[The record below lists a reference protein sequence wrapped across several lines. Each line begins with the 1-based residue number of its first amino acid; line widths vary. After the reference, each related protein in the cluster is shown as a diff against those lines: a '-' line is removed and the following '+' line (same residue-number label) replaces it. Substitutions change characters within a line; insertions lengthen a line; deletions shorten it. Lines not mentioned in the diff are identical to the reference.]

1 MNWEVCANWFKD
13 NKEILEIISSALA
26 VFLAICTLAK
36 YGFNIFKFLFSFI
49 FDYRNNET
57 LRNAYRDFE
66 NATENKKRII
76 ISEPIFFNEPAD
88 KKYFFYSGITII
100 DLHGKQKKIKMKK
113 LLNKSYLIVGEAGSG
128 KSACLKNDFL
138 RLRKKWYLR
147 TCIAQW
153 FLFSDELIGF
163 LESNK
168 KQKDWIEKISQAR
181 YKKLFLYIDGIDE
194 IGEEKIDLFYGF
206 VNELAEKYG
215 KNFVLKI
222 SSRQQFA
229 LNNIYI
235 NLSMY
240 IDKYVKVASWD
251 QRALL
256 KYGKALIN
264 NLKLEEPY
272 RKSKN
277 DFYILINKSIMR
289 EKYITN
295 PLLMK
300 LYIYCCIYGGFDN
313 IDKKIKDRFNLYS
326 SFVTTLIQVYW
337 RRKKS
342 NIPIDSILNEQN
354 EFSER
359 VFYSIT
365 VSGKVISNIN
375 KLGGVR
381 PLCKTVSNDK
391 VVLIHES
398 FYEYFVARYY
408 YNCTSSRT
416 VNLDS
421 VLVYCR
427 NFPNDYADFITD
439 AFIKDNIEIRKKM
452 ARRFIDIY
460 YFTLSSDGKN
470 KYQKL
475 KFSIPSCKLD
485 LEELNE
491 KEFFSLKYELVFRL
505 GRLHIKEKFI
515 VDFLEFIYYHDTNIC
530 IEENNEYYIVVLKR
544 CCAIS
549 SSLLGKEKIE
559 IDYVQHM
566 LPCDKEN
573 YNINY
578 DLANRTHTLIFY
590 GDITGSDIYKFIDDD
605 PKQSCEKAIKKRMDR
620 LSVSLPES
628 VAMMDEREKKY
639 YYFRLFDLA
648 TIYTFKENR
657 KFEIGKKDLNIIKG
671 CNVVFGGASDK
682 RTNLMKKIKEQLL
695 KK

>member
-1 MNWEVCANWFKD
+1 
-13 NKEILEIISSALA
+13 
-26 VFLAICTLAK
+26 
-36 YGFNIFKFLFSFI
+36 
-49 FDYRNNET
+49 
-57 LRNAYRDFE
+57 
-66 NATENKKRII
+66 
-76 ISEPIFFNEPAD
+76 
-88 KKYFFYSGITII
+88 
-100 DLHGKQKKIKMKK
+100 MKK

-229 LNNIYI
+229 LNNIYR

-439 AFIKDNIEIRKKM
+439 AFIKDNIEIRKKWHE
-452 ARRFIDIY
+452 
-460 YFTLSSDGKN
+460 
-470 KYQKL
+470 
-475 KFSIPSCKLD
+475 D
-485 LEELNE
+485 L
-491 KEFFSLKYELVFRL
+491 
-505 GRLHIKEKFI
+505 
-515 VDFLEFIYYHDTNIC
+515 
-530 IEENNEYYIVVLKR
+530 
-544 CCAIS
+544 
-549 SSLLGKEKIE
+549 
-559 IDYVQHM
+559 
-566 LPCDKEN
+566 
-573 YNINY
+573 
-578 DLANRTHTLIFY
+578 LIF
-590 GDITGSDIYKFIDDD
+590 
-605 PKQSCEKAIKKRMDR
+605 
-620 LSVSLPES
+620 
-628 VAMMDEREKKY
+628 
-639 YYFRLFDLA
+639 
-648 TIYTFKENR
+648 TI
-657 KFEIGKKDLNIIKG
+657 
-671 CNVVFGGASDK
+671 
-682 RTNLMKKIKEQLL
+682 LL
-695 KK
+695 